1 MRATILEPLAR
12 TSGCPAVAV
21 HMPPIRSSV
30 DGRAGA
36 ITRSSEDAF
45 HLAARNLAAE
55 RATLQARINA
65 ITTRLAVPVG
75 QKQGRAR
82 GYATQAERFEKQRRL
97 QVLQRRLPA
106 LMAHNRVSAGHDWA
120 VSLARDDQHIGEGGR
135 RAG

>member
-1 MRATILEPLAR
+1 
-12 TSGCPAVAV
+12 
-21 HMPPIRSSV
+21 MPPIRSSV

-65 ITTRLAVPVG
+65 ITTRLAAPAG

-82 GYATQAERFEKQRRL
+82 GYATQAERVEKQRRL
-97 QVLQRRLPA
+97 QALHPRLPA
-106 LMAHNRVSAGHDWA
+106 LMAHNRVSAGHAWA
-120 VSLARDDQHIGEGGR
+120 VSLAPAYHTIGWE
-135 RAG
+135 